1 MYVYIY
7 ICTYVYTCVCVV
19 DQVCVYIYI
28 YIQTYIFYIVHAYV
42 YVCECELLNFYY
54 DLTCLLWDR
63 LTWLPCQ
70 RVETLSRL
78 ILHHGCPVKS
88 LALSVC
94 WQVFHGCVAFAQLC
108 STENARLQD
117 DIEHHNSI
125 PSMSS
130 GQCCDSTCL
139 DRNVS
144 HMGMGQH
151 RVAPKTGEGSY
162 MHLIVIERYMP
173 CLKHVRCKP
182 YV

>member
-1 MYVYIY
+1 MMTGGTPIY
-7 ICTYVYTCVCVV
+7 GNPHLQRFGPGKIMSHFEQESPHVFPPI
-19 DQVCVYIYI
+19 DD
-28 YIQTYIFYIVHAYV
+28 
-42 YVCECELLNFYY
+42 Y